1 MNTNKKTSYILLGN
15 IAIFLAVVFWGL
27 SFVSMKSLLIAGF
40 PPFTMILIRYLL
52 VCLILI
58 FMLFFNKENK
68 KITRKDYWILAL
80 SGMIG
85 VTLYFLFESKGIEY
99 TTASNA
105 SIIIAM
111 VPIFSLLVDIFYY
124 KNPVTWIQTMGIIAS
139 FVGVYLIIL
148 PSSRVSGGTHVIWG
162 NLLMLG
168 ACISWV
174 LYSIFSKQLHHKL
187 SNFTITAYQSIFG
200 TIFLI
205 FPALMEQSKWIPVVG
220 VSWFHFLYLAILCSI
235 LSYFLYNYSLRHL
248 GLSTVSVYIN
258 LIPVVGVIGSV
269 LYLKENLYPIQ
280 IVGGL
285 VVLLS
290 LFLVN
295 QKRTETPEL

>member
-1 MNTNKKTSYILLGN
+1 MKTNQIILGN
-15 IAIFLAVVFWGL
+15 LAIFLAVVFWGL

-52 VCLILI
+52 VCLLLI
-58 FMLFFNKENK
+58 FMLLFNKENK
-68 KITRKDYWILAL
+68 KITRKDYWILAV
-80 SGMIG
+80 SGFIG
-85 VTLYFLFESKGIEY
+85 VTSYFLFESKGIQL

-105 SIIIAM
+105 SIIIAT

-124 KNPVTWIQTMGIIAS
+124 KNPVTWIQTAGIILS

-148 PSSRVSGGTHVIWG
+148 PSSRISGGANIIWG
-162 NLLMLG
+162 NVLMLG
-168 ACISWV
+168 ACFSWV
-174 LYSIFSKQLHHKL
+174 LYSMFSKNLHKKL

-200 TIFLI
+200 TLFLI
-205 FPALMEQSKWIPVVG
+205 LPAMTERTKWIPVVG
-220 VSWFHFLYLAILCSI
+220 LSWLHFLYLAILCSI

-269 LYLKENLYPIQ
+269 LYLKEVIYPIQ
-280 IVGGL
+280 ILGGI
-285 VVLLS
+285 VVFVS

>member
-1 MNTNKKTSYILLGN
+1 MKTNKKSNHVLLGN

-27 SFVSMKSLLIAGF
+27 SFVSMKSLLITGF
-40 PPFTMILIRYLL
+40 PPFTMIFIRYLL

-58 FMLFFNKENK
+58 FMLFFNHENK
-68 KITRKDYWILAL
+68 KITRKDYLVLAI
-80 SGMIG
+80 SGIIG

-111 VPIFSLLVDIFYY
+111 VPIVSLLVDIFYY
-124 KNPVTWIQTMGIIAS
+124 KNPVTWIQTMGIVLS

-148 PSSRVSGGTHVIWG
+148 PSSRVSGGTHVILG

-174 LYSIFSKQLHHKL
+174 LYSIFSKQLHQRL

-200 TIFLI
+200 TLFLI
-205 FPALMEQSKWIPVVG
+205 LPALLERSKWIPVVG
-220 VSWFHFLYLAILCSI
+220 ISWFHFLYLAILCSI

-269 LYLKENLYPIQ
+269 LYLKEILYPIQ
-280 IVGGL
+280 ILGGL
-285 VVLLS
+285 VVLVS

>member
-1 MNTNKKTSYILLGN
+1 MKLKANL
-15 IAIFLAVVFWGL
+15 AIFLAVVFWGL
-27 SFVSMKSLLIAGF
+27 SFVSMKSLLNEGF

-68 KITRKDYWILAL
+68 KITQKDYWILAL

-85 VTLYFLFESKGIEY
+85 VTLYFLFESKGIQL

-105 SIIIAM
+105 SIIIAT
-111 VPIFSLLVDIFYY
+111 VPIFSLLIDIFYY
-124 KNPVTWIQTMGIIAS
+124 HNSVTWIQTLGIILS
-139 FVGVYLIIL
+139 FVGVYLIIN
-148 PSSRVSGGTHVIWG
+148 PYQTSYGGSSVIWG
-162 NLLMLG
+162 NILMMG
-168 ACISWV
+168 ACFSWV
-174 LYSIFSKQLHHKL
+174 IYSMFSKNLHKKL

-200 TIFLI
+200 TLFLI
-205 FPALMEQSKWIPVVG
+205 LPALTEQSKWIPVVG
-220 VSWFHFLYLAILCSI
+220 ISWLHFLYLAILCSI

-269 LYLKENLYPIQ
+269 LILKESIAMIQ
-280 IVGGL
+280 ITGGCI
-285 VVLLS
+285 VLIS

-295 QKRTETPEL
+295 QKRLESPEL